1 MRRALAAVALCLV
14 LVLAGCSLPGGSS
27 PGGSSPTAPT
37 GVELTAENAPPG
49 VSAESGT
56 IENPDALLAA
66 HNASLVESGFVA
78 EVRTNATILR
88 NGEPRQ
94 VRRTQVVRA
103 ESGLTEY
110 NNTVLNPASRFDVW
124 GNDSV
129 QAVRLR
135 TRGGVQYGTD
145 RPQSATTLTSTTL
158 LSRYLA
164 TGDWSVTNATMQ
176 DGEPVFTFRSSTV
189 PSEANALPER
199 ATNLREYSAVLV
211 VDSDGR
217 ISYFAAT
224 GTYTLDGTESSF
236 AISHRVVS
244 EGPEVDR
251 PSWVDEAL

>member
-1 MRRALAAVALCLV
+1 MRRPLAAVALCLV
-14 LVLAGCSLPGGSS
+14 VVLAGCSLPGGSS
-27 PGGSSPTAPT
+27 

-66 HNASLVESGFVA
+66 HNASLVESGFVV
-78 EVRTNATILR
+78 EVRTNATVLR
-88 NGEPRQ
+88 DGEPRQ

-103 ESGLTEY
+103 ESGLAEY
-110 NNTVLNPASRFDVW
+110 NNTVLNPGSRFDVW

-129 QAVRLR
+129 QAVRLQ

-145 RPQSATTLTSTTL
+145 QPQSAATLTSSTL

-164 TGDWSVTNATMQ
+164 TGDWTVTNVTMQ
-176 DGEPVFTFRSSTV
+176 DGEPTFTFRSSTV
-189 PSEANALPER
+189 PSEANALPTN
-199 ATNLREYSAVLV
+199 ATNLREYGAVLV
-211 VDSDGR
+211 VDGDGR
-217 ISYFAAT
+217 VSYFAAT

-236 AISHRVVS
+236 AISHRVVA

-251 PSWVDEAL
+251 PPWVDEAL